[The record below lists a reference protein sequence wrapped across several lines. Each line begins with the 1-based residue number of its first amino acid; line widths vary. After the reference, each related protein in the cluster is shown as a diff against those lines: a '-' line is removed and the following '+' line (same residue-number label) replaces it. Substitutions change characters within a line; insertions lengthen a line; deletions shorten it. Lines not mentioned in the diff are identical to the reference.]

1 MVAIAAILIGLI
13 SNWSVIGRTV
23 VGCGRINTGGIRR
36 REVEGEVVTG
46 IAAGVAAG
54 AAVVIVWFIACGG
67 FAKDY

>member
-1 MVAIAAILIGLI
+1 
-13 SNWSVIGRTV
+13 
-23 VGCGRINTGGIRR
+23 
-36 REVEGEVVTG
+36 VTG